1 MLESQGQWLGT
12 CSLGSHKD
20 EGMTGRVGD
29 CRQVQDEIL
38 WREQVKELRGQG
50 VGGIPSTP

>member
-1 MLESQGQWLGT
+1 MLAWQSQGL
-12 CSLGSHKD
+12 
-20 EGMTGRVGD
+20 GMTGRVGD

-38 WREQVKELRGQG
+38 GREQVKELRGQG